1 MDTIR
6 ELLVENGL
14 GRIAAEIA
22 GAVKH
27 SVELAPGRP
36 GEGSTH
42 RLGGRPN
49 LPPAVEW
56 PVWRGSPLAFVAQI
70 ELSEVPPIEGLDL
83 PSSGSLCFF
92 SEGGKVWGFQPE
104 HAGSARVI
112 FSPEPLAAYPLREFP
127 SELSED
133 LRFDAVQMIAKRAH
147 VAIPNPQD
155 ICVRSLDLSPDERE
169 SYFFQVH
176 EQWVARTMETFHRIG
191 GYPVCIQPA
200 KDPKLEAHLVSQG
213 LYCGDQSGYREGK
226 ERGLWP
232 GAAEWELLLQV
243 DSEGGIGMGWG
254 DDGRLYFLIDKSDL
268 RQRRFEKAW
277 MILQCD

>member
-1 MDTIR
+1 MDSIR

-14 GRIAAEIA
+14 GRVAAQIAA
-22 GAVKH
+22 GVKH
-27 SVELAPGRP
+27 SVELAPGKP

-56 PVWRGSPLAFVAQI
+56 PVWRGCPLGFVAQL

-83 PSSGSLCFF
+83 PGSGSLCFF

-112 FSPEPLAAYPLREFP
+112 YSPEPLAAFPLREFP
-127 SELSED
+127 SDLPEN
-133 LRFDAVQMIAKRAH
+133 LRFDAVEMIARPSH

-155 ICVRSLDLSPDERE
+155 ICVQSLELQPEECE
-169 SYFFQVH
+169 SYFRVH
-176 EQWVARTMETFHRIG
+176 EEWVARTMETFHRIG
-191 GYPVCIQPA
+191 GYPDCIQIGC
-200 KDPKLEAHLVSQG
+200 DPKLEAHLVSQG
-213 LYCGDQSGYREGK
+213 LDCGHQSGYAEGK

-243 DSEGGIGMGWG
+243 DSEGGIGMQWG
-254 DDGRLYFLIDKSDL
+254 DDGRLYFLIHRSAL
-268 RQRRFEKAW
+268 RERAFEKAW